1 MKTIISQQLRDLTGN
16 TEQIG
21 NFHVK
26 NQFLISYEHGTGF
39 QSYNSLIAVKTGG
52 KTYIGKNYNY
62 SGTTKKYLSK
72 FLNETHKETQSK
84 IDKGI
89 YIMIQ
94 D

>member
-1 MKTIISQQLRDLTGN
+1 MKTITSKELNTLTGN
-16 TEQIG
+16 TQQIG

-52 KTYIGKNYNY
+52 KTYIGKDYCY
-62 SGTTKKYLSK
+62 SKTTGKYRNL
-72 FLNETHKETQSK
+72 FLNETTKETETK
-84 IDKGI
+84 INNGT